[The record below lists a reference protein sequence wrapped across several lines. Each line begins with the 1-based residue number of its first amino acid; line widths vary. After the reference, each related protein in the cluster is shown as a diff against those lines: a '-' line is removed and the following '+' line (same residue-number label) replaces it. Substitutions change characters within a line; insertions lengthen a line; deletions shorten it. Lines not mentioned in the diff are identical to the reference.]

1 MRGTQKG
8 TPMRRS
14 PGISSWTP
22 YLFLLPALVMLGVF
36 WVVPALMAVAS
47 SWTNLDLSSGI
58 QVTWVG
64 WEHYRSL
71 LGDPVFQ
78 KAVVN
83 SWLYLVGVVPP
94 LVLLPL
100 VLAILVR
107 PTRPWILPFRGALY
121 LPVIVPMVV
130 VGLTWK
136 WLYAEQGLVNALIQG
151 ALPGI
156 LARPLPWLGL
166 PETALMAV
174 MFVTVWKGLG
184 YYMMVYLAGLQAI
197 PADLYES
204 ADLDGAGLFRRHLSI
219 TIPLMAPTMGLV
231 GLMSCISAL
240 KVFAEIWVLTRGGPL
255 DSSTTVVFDLYQRFT
270 QLDFGPASAEGMILF
285 AMTLVFSVTNQV
297 LTGRMREA

>member
-1 MRGTQKG
+1 
-8 TPMRRS
+8 MRRL
-14 PGISSWTP
+14 PGTSTWTP
-22 YLFLLPALVMLGVF
+22 YFFLFPAFVMLGMF
-36 WVVPALMAVAS
+36 WVLPALMAVAS
-47 SWTNLDLSSGI
+47 SWMNLDLSNGI
-58 QVTWVG
+58 QVSWVG
-64 WEHYRSL
+64 WDHYRAL
-71 LGDPVFQ
+71 LEDPVFQ
-78 KAVVN
+78 RAVGN
-83 SWLYLVGVVPP
+83 SWLYLLGVVPP
-94 LVLLPL
+94 LVVLPL
-100 VLAILVR
+100 ILAILVR
-107 PTRPWILPFRGALY
+107 PSKAWILPFRGALY

-151 ALPGI
+151 ALPGV
-156 LARPLPWLGL
+156 LAHPLPWLGL
-166 PETALMAV
+166 PETALAAV
-174 MFVTVWKGLG
+174 MLVTIWKGLG

-255 DSSTTVVFDLYQRFT
+255 DASTTVVFDLYQRFT
-270 QLDFGPASAEGMILF
+270 RLDFGPASAEGMILF

-297 LTGRMREA
+297 VTTRMRDA